1 MRSVQIFIDPIA
13 MFVQW
18 EMYRDCHIKT
28 IEKQSGQ
35 KLLNASATF
44 KNYEVG
50 TGFEK
55 HVSVSKELQKFIGNA
70 RMYFKYYFS

>member
-1 MRSVQIFIDPIA
+1 M
-13 MFVQW
+13 QW

-55 HVSVSKELQKFIGNA
+55 HVSVSKECK
-70 RMYFKYYFS
+70 SS